1 MYVYLFLFFCR
12 ALADTDADGKMDI
25 NEFSIACK
33 LINLKLRGF
42 DVPKVLPPQLIASLK
57 ALSPPAIPPLPN
69 PALVSASID
78 AGKVPPPIKQTP
90 VISNQLATQIQPLLP
105 NIASG
110 GLISQPPMNTAPTG
124 IIPPMPVAAAPPV
137 PNLIGGPPLA
147 HMMPPISSQPLGT
160 VPPIMSQPA
169 GIVKS
174 AQPPLQSAI
183 IPPIASIAPSIP
195 GGVAVS
201 SAPLAPAAS
210 FVGGGMQN
218 FAAPLTGAPTIPT
231 AVLAP
236 LTSSAPVAAPV
247 VSSGVAGA
255 PAVSSAGPSA
265 TSTPR
270 ASVTSIDRAASI
282 ESP

>member
-1 MYVYLFLFFCR
+1 MYICFSFFSR

-69 PALVSASID
+69 PALVSAPID
-78 AGKVPPPIKQTP
+78 ASKVPPPVKQTP
-90 VISNQLATQIQPLLP
+90 VIPNQMATQIQPILP

-110 GLISQPPMNTAPTG
+110 GLMSQPPVNTAPTG
-124 IIPPMPVAAAPPV
+124 IIPPIPVAVAPTV
-137 PNLIGGPPLA
+137 PLIGGPPLA
-147 HMMPPISSQPLGT
+147 HMIPPISSQPLGA

-169 GIVKS
+169 GIVKP
-174 AQPPLQSAI
+174 AQPPLPSSI
-183 IPPIASIAPSIP
+183 IPPIASVAPSIP

-201 SAPLAPAAS
+201 SAPLAPTAS
-210 FVGGGMQN
+210 FVGGGIQN
-218 FAAPLTGAPTIPT
+218 FAAPLTGASTIPT

-247 VSSGVAGA
+247 VTSGVPGA
-255 PAVSSAGPSA
+255 PVVSSAGPSA